1 MMQTHKGRPPEAPLT
16 VYAGAAMPLML
27 LAFGDAFDQLGLSAT
42 LSGARN
48 TGSSVTKMLLTFIYI
63 GAHVQ

>member
-1 MMQTHKGRPPEAPLT
+1 MH
-16 VYAGAAMPLML
+16 VGAAMPLML

-42 LSGARN
+42 LPGARN